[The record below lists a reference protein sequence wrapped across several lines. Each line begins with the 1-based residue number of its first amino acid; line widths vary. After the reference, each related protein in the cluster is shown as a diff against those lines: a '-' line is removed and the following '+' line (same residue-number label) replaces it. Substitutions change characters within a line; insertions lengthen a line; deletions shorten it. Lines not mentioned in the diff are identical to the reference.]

1 MKIKS
6 LILENFRGYQSNT
19 TVQFNDFTAFIGKND
34 AGKSTILDAIDIF
47 FENSKPDSGDASV
60 NGDSRQVKIGL
71 VFKDHPAEITLDA
84 GATTSFEDEY
94 LLNNEN
100 DLEIHKV
107 YNLDVKN
114 PGQPEIYAIAVHPKD
129 DSVADLLQKTN
140 PQLKGLVNNLNLENE
155 CNLSENPSMRRVLY
169 SHCQNV
175 KAEETRV
182 PLNKN
187 DGKQIW
193 QAVRA
198 LLPVFVLFKSDR
210 SSSDQD
216 PEAQDPM
223 KVAVV
228 KALLELENELQQIT
242 EDVRTR
248 VEDTANRTLSEL
260 KSNYPNI
267 ANALTPKFR
276 PPAWQ
281 NVFKIDLESD
291 EGVPL
296 NKRGSGVRRLILMSF
311 LQAEAKRK
319 SNTSNNEIAVP
330 VIYAIEEPETSQHP
344 NSQRSI
350 VSALKLLADSGDQVI
365 ITTHVPGLAGL
376 VPTESLRY
384 VNRANQR
391 STPSVQY
398 GSTEVFRSIAE
409 TLGVHPDIIENQN
422 VKVAVLV
429 EGPTDIEALLSIIG
443 VFLKSGELENFDE
456 SKIFWVMGGGTTLKH
471 WVCRDYIRR
480 LNLPRVIMFDSDSD
494 SRDSPDSKKVESLT
508 KELGAF
514 QNDQNLKWFKTRKR
528 EIENYIDL
536 DELNKLADDKLHFP
550 ENFDPDFSDMEELIY
565 DVLNDAIS
573 NRDLKFNA
581 VDSDNQEI
589 KFRKNNIKKIL
600 STYVMRQMSAGALKK
615 RSAYLEGN
623 NTHYEVL
630 DWLTAIGSF
639 LR

>member
-1 MKIKS
+1 M
-6 LILENFRGYQSNT
+6 LRT
-19 TVQFNDFTAFIGKND
+19 T
-34 AGKSTILDAIDIF
+34 
-47 FENSKPDSGDASV
+47 
-60 NGDSRQVKIGL
+60 
-71 VFKDHPAEITLDA
+71 
-84 GATTSFEDEY
+84 
-94 LLNNEN
+94 
-100 DLEIHKV
+100 LEIHKV
-107 YNLDVKN
+107 YNLDIKI
-114 PGQPEIYAIAVHPKD
+114 PKQPEIFAIAVHPKD
-129 DSVADLLQKTN
+129 DSVADLLQKN
-140 PQLKGLVNNLNLENE
+140 NLQLKSLVKKLSLESE

-175 KAEETRV
+175 KVEETKV
-182 PLNKN
+182 PLNIN
-187 DGKQIW
+187 DGKEIW
-193 QAVRA
+193 KAVRK

-223 KVAVV
+223 KVAVG

-260 KSNYPNI
+260 KSNYPKI

-291 EGVPL
+291 DGVPL

-344 NSQRSI
+344 NSQRNI

-384 VNRANQR
+384 VNRANH
-391 STPSVQY
+391 STPSIQH
-398 GSTEVFRSIAE
+398 GSTEVFRTIAE
-409 TLGVHPDIIENQN
+409 TLGIHPDVIEDQN
-422 VKVAVLV
+422 VQVAVLV
-429 EGPTDIEALLSIIG
+429 EGPTDVDALLSIIE
-443 VFLKSGELENFDE
+443 VFQKSGEFKFIDE
-456 SKIFWVMGGGTTLKH
+456 TKIFWVIGGGDTLKH
-471 WVCRDYIRR
+471 WVSRDYVRK
-480 LNLPRVIMFDSDSD
+480 LKLPRVILFDSDSE
-494 SRDSPDSKKVESLT
+494 SRNSPDSNKVKSLT
-508 KELGAF
+508 KELDAF

-528 EIENYIDL
+528 EIENYIDI
-536 DELNKLADDKLHFP
+536 DELNKLADEKLHFP
-550 ENFDPDFSDMEELIY
+550 ENFDPDFSDMNEHIY
-565 DVLNDAIS
+565 DVVNDAIS
-573 NRDLKFNA
+573 NRDLKFKAFDRN
-581 VDSDNQEI
+581 NQVI
-589 KFRKNNIKKIL
+589 KLRKRNIKKIL
-600 STYVMRQMSAGALKK
+600 TTYVMRKMSAEAHKK

-623 NTHYEVL
+623 DTHYEVL
-630 DWLTAIGSF
+630 DWLNAINSY
-639 LR
+639 LE